1 MKKTLQ
7 MQGVKPRPDTEYLC
21 LSSGH
26 NELAE
31 RLTKYLLNKYGY
43 KIGRC
48 KYIYTFL
55 MVNYFGI
62 NINV

>member
-1 MKKTLQ
+1 MKKTWQ

-43 KIGRC
+43 KIDVVS
-48 KYIYTFL
+48 IYFL
-55 MVNYFGI
+55 NG
-62 NINV
+62 